1 MRKIIL
7 KIFYF
12 YYEGFSKMTWGKN
25 LWLIIIIKLFIMFF
39 ILKLFFFK
47 DYLNTNFKT
56 DKEKGNFIVNKLTE

>member
-1 MRKIIL
+1 
-7 KIFYF
+7 
-12 YYEGFSKMTWGKN
+12 MTWGKN

-56 DKEKGNFIVNKLTE
+56 NEEKGNFVVNKLTE